1 MGASSAFDYETSDFT
16 GISLDEKLKIS
27 EIIQKTFVNVDEDGT
42 EAAAVT
48 GVQITGAISQIVE
61 LPYEFKCDRPFLFII
76 HTADNGILFMGKYVK
91 PKFLK

>member
-1 MGASSAFDYETSDFT
+1 LGASSAFDYETSDFT

-48 GVQITGAISQIVE
+48 GVQIVSGLASQIVE

-91 PKFLK
+91 PINF

>member
-1 MGASSAFDYETSDFT
+1 LGASSAFDYETSDFT

-48 GVQITGAISQIVE
+48 GVQIVSGTISQIVE
-61 LPYEFKCDRPFLFII
+61 PPPYEFKCDRPFLFII

-91 PKFLK
+91 PT